1 VVSTYKKF
9 TVRCTAEQEQVIRE
23 AALVREKSVH
33 DFITDEAYEKAR
45 RVLLAQKQ
53 LSSNPPINSWEE
65 FKAFLE
71 GFDERME
78 ARRKLRENRKA
89 VEQRPKDSASVL

>member
-23 AALVREKSVH
+23 AALVKQKSVPA
-33 DFITDEAYEKAR
+33 FIADKAYETAR

-53 LSSNPPINSWEE
+53 INSSPPINSWEE

-71 GFDERME
+71 GFDERMA
-78 ARRKLRENRKA
+78 ARRKLRENRIA
-89 VEQRPKDSASVL
+89 VEHI